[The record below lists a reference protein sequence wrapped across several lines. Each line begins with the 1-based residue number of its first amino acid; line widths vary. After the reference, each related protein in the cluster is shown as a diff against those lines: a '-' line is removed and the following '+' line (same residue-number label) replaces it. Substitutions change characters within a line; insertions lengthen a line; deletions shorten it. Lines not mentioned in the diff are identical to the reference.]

1 MSKETMLELR
11 RKMKARMPNFVR
23 QQGHYKVKLAL
34 KWRQPKGQHSKL
46 RRKYRAK
53 VNHPGPGYSSPRLV
67 RGLSRTGLVPV
78 NVSNIKDLEGLKA
91 AEHGVIFSK
100 TLGKKNKVE
109 LLKKVLSMNLKLLNL
124 RNAESFL
131 KAVENEFV
139 KKKEESKK
147 KLEKKSKSKEEA
159 LKKAEQKK
167 EKKEE
172 KKEESK
178 EEDKKE
184 KEEAEKR
191 EVLGQK

>member
-1 MSKETMLELR
+1 MINEKMLELR

-53 VNHPGPGYSSPRLV
+53 VNHPSPGYSSPRSV
-67 RGLSRTGLVPV
+67 RGLSRTGFKPV
-78 NVSNIKDLEGLKA
+78 SVSSMKDFEGLKS

-100 TLGKKNKVE
+100 SVGKKSKVE
-109 LLKKVLSMNLKLLNL
+109 LVKKALSMNLKLLNM

-131 KAVENEFV
+131 KAVEDEFA

-159 LKKAEQKK
+159 LKKAEAKK
-167 EKKEE
+167 EKKED
-172 KKEESK
+172 KKEEK
-178 EEDKKE
+178 TEEDKKE
-184 KEEAEKR
+184 KEEAEK
-191 EVLGQK
+191 

>member
-1 MSKETMLELR
+1 MNKEKLLELR
-11 RKMKARMPNFVR
+11 KKMKASKPHFVG
-23 QQGHYKVKLAL
+23 QQRNYKSKMAV

-178 EEDKKE
+178 EE
-184 KEEAEKR
+184 AEKG